1 MIFIVDLDYTLL
13 KSDHTLSKKT
23 ESCFSKLKQQ
33 GHTII
38 INSARSYLRTK
49 KIAEQIDAD
58 YINCFYG
65 NLLLDKQKNVLLSRG
80 VGKEN
85 LENLIEDFKQVY
97 NGWIGIETV
106 DGAFGTNKDIC
117 EKMGAEVVEK
127 EKLLNHEAFKIVF
140 EIDPKNPNKDKAEEI
155 AKKYNLDVK
164 FAREGYFCSFL
175 PKNTNKWNG
184 LKVALEIIGKAN
196 GKTVAFGDEKSDL
209 LTFENVDIPVAMKNS
224 TPEVL
229 EVIKTVTD
237 FSNDE
242 DGVAC
247 WIDKHED
254 ELTRN

>member
-13 KSDHTLSKKT
+13 KSDQTISKKT
-23 ESCFSKLKQQ
+23 ISCFKKLKQN
-33 GHTII
+33 GHII
-38 INSARSYLRTK
+38 IVNSARSYLRTEE
-49 KIAEQIDAD
+49 IAEKIGAD

-65 NLLLDKQKNVLLSRG
+65 NLLLDENKNVLLSRG

-85 LENLIEDFKQVY
+85 LENLIEDFNQVY

-106 DGAFGTNKDIC
+106 NGAFGTDKDIC
-117 EKMGAEVVEK
+117 KKMGAEVVEK
-127 EKLLNHEAFKIVF
+127 DYLLNCEAFKIVF
-140 EIDPKNPNKDKAEEI
+140 EIDPENPNKDKAEEI
-155 AKKYNLDVK
+155 ANKYNLDVK

-184 LKVALEIIGKAN
+184 LKVALEILGERK
-196 GKTVAFGDEKSDL
+196 GKTIAFGDEKSDL

-224 TPEVL
+224 TPEIL
-229 EVIKTVTD
+229 EKIKIVTD

-247 WIDKHED
+247 WIEKQENI
-254 ELTRN
+254 LT